1 MTSSQPGLRP
11 VSLVGS
17 SIPRSGHHFLVRIL
31 RKAYGKQL
39 YYCGFYKVQGC
50 CKQIPCTRTQGRAVV
65 FQKSHDWDFSLP
77 TELNGVTYIVQHRHP
92 VPQALSDI
100 ELHMR
105 DTVQKGRPN
114 KVSRRADLEGWLARK
129 AYYYKQFHDKWTRET
144 RDNAILVPYE
154 ALSEDPAGTISRML
168 TQAGAVSPT
177 AADLDAAI
185 EVVSGHRGKTRA
197 YKPRVVQDS
206 PHFDAALFGAYESML
221 LDLCP
226 GFGYAPML
234 ERVNYRRTGLYRRFM
249 WHSLK
254 RGLGDRVRALF
265 GKPARRF

>member
-1 MTSSQPGLRP
+1 MNLSQPTPRP

-31 RKAYGKQL
+31 RRAYGKEL
-39 YYCGFYKVQGC
+39 YYCGFYKVAGC
-50 CKQIPCTRTQGRAVV
+50 CKQIPCTRTAERTVV

-77 TELNGVTYIVQHRHP
+77 TELEGVTYIVQHRHP

-100 ELHMR
+100 ELHLR
-105 DTVQKGRPN
+105 DAVHKGRTN
-114 KVSRRADLEGWLARK
+114 KVSTQADLQVWLARK
-129 AYYYKQFHDKWTRET
+129 AHYYKRFHDKWMAEK

-154 ALSEDPAGTISRML
+154 ELAEDPAGTVQRML
-168 TQAGAVSPT
+168 VRAGAATPT
-177 AADLDAAI
+177 QDKIEEAI
-185 EVVSGHRGKTRA
+185 EVVSGHRGRKRE

-206 PHFDAALFGAYESML
+206 PHFDEPLFSAYESML

-234 ERVNYRRTGLYRRFM
+234 KRANYRRTGLYRRFLL
-249 WHSLK
+249 HSLK